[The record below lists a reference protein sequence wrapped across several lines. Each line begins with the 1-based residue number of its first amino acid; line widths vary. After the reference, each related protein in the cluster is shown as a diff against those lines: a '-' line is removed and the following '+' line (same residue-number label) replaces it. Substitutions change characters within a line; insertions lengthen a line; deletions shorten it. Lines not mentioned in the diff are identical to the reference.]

1 MSSDIQVFVKWK
13 DQTIFAGEDVECTIT
28 FKNVADGAAES
39 KNGGQHT
46 HQRKQSRAA
55 NVTPHSDSF
64 FSLKSPHNLFFNNH
78 RRSFP
83 TRNPQHRI
91 SSSLS
96 SPLIGSHS
104 FPPPSTP
111 RSASSYGHK
120 HKRSVSILSIDS
132 EGGGDKTPRTSSQFS
147 RPWQTRGGH
156 GRSASLQVV
165 PKRYEGYEDSPQK
178 GTGLAPVVDQGMPF

>member
-1 MSSDIQVFVKWK
+1 MKWK

-28 FKNVADGAAES
+28 FKNVADGTGEA
-39 KNGGQHT
+39 KNGGHHS

-55 NVTPHSDSF
+55 NVTPQSDSF
-64 FSLKSPHNLFFNNH
+64 FSLKSPLFNTN

-83 TRNPQHRI
+83 SRNPHHRL

-120 HKRSVSILSIDS
+120 HKRSVSILSIES
-132 EGGGDKTPRTSSQFS
+132 EGGGDKTPRTSSQFN
-147 RPWQTRGGH
+147 RPRPTRGH

-165 PKRYEGYEDSPQK
+165 PRRYEGYEDSPQK
-178 GTGLAPVVDQGMPF
+178 GTWLALTVNQVMTV